1 MLVDRLDLDSDD
13 AVELASHEFD
23 TILCINVLEHTS
35 DDAAALRRAWQL
47 LMPGGRIIIFVPA
60 GKDLFGTLDRGIG
73 HQRRYEREEL
83 ISLLQAAGFEVEDT
97 VFQNRVAKLAWR
109 LNSKLFNRN
118 SLPAAQ
124 SKIFDRLVPLLKALD
139 GDRPK
144 SGLSLI
150 AIGKKPGAAFTE
162 SVAEDAVTA
171 PASAPTLA
179 GAS

>member
-1 MLVDRLDLDSDD
+1 
-13 AVELASHEFD
+13 
-23 TILCINVLEHTS
+23 
-35 DDAAALRRAWQL
+35 QL

-73 HQRRYEREEL
+73 HQRRYERDDL
-83 ISLLQAAGFEVEDT
+83 IAMLQAAGFEVEDA
-97 VFQNRVAKLAWR
+97 VYQNRVAKLAWR
-109 LNSKLFNRN
+109 VNSALFKRN
-118 SLPAAQ
+118 ALPAAQ

-150 AIGKKPGAAFTE
+150 AIGRKPGPAVVEETATAVAAT
-162 SVAEDAVTA
+162 
-171 PASAPTLA
+171 PALV

>member
-1 MLVDRLDLDSDD
+1 MLVERLDLDHDD
-13 AVELASHEFD
+13 ALELVNHEFD

-35 DDAAALRRAWQL
+35 DDAAALRRANQL

-73 HQRRYEREEL
+73 HQRRYERDEL
-83 ISLLQAAGFEVEDT
+83 ISMLQAAGFEVEDA
-97 VFQNRVAKLAWR
+97 VYQNRIAKLAWR
-109 LNSKLFNRN
+109 LNSTLFKRN
-118 SLPAAQ
+118 ALPAAQ

-150 AIGKKPGAAFTE
+150 AIGKKPGAAVIE
-162 SVAEDAVTA
+162 SVAETATA
-171 PASAPTLA
+171 PAASPKLA

>member
-1 MLVDRLDLDSDD
+1 
-13 AVELASHEFD
+13 
-23 TILCINVLEHTS
+23 
-35 DDAAALRRAWQL
+35 
-47 LMPGGRIIIFVPA
+47 MPGGRVIIFVPA

-73 HQRRYEREEL
+73 HQRRYERDEL
-83 ISLLQAAGFEVEDT
+83 ISMLQAAGFEVEDT
-97 VFQNRVAKLAWR
+97 VYQNRAAKLAWR

-118 SLPAAQ
+118 ALPAAQ

-150 AIGKKPGAAFTE
+150 AIGKKQGVAVTE
-162 SVAEDAVTA
+162 STAEDAATA
-171 PASAPTLA
+171 LAAAPTFA